1 MKRYSKAENAL
12 VNRLHSNVGKAIHKY
27 NLINSG
33 DRILIGVSGGKD
45 SLGLLKILGE
55 RRRYSKINFDIIAVH
70 INVLELEYEADR
82 EYLNNICD
90 NLNIEIIY
98 RDINVDFEAES
109 NKPACFRCSWHRRV
123 ALFDLAKEL
132 NCNKLALGHHMDDA
146 LETLVMN
153 MMYQATM
160 SSLPAKLAMFN
171 GDLDI
176 IRPLILLT
184 DNEMKEYCRIN
195 NFKLENKNCKYED
208 LTKRKATSKIIDNM
222 TGGNKQ
228 LKVNM
233 FRSMSKVQDEYLP

>member
-1 MKRYSKAENAL
+1 MRRYSKAENAL
-12 VNRLHSNVGKAIHKY
+12 INRLHSNVGKSIHRY
-27 NLINSG
+27 NLISSN

-45 SLGLLKILGE
+45 SLSLLKILGE
-55 RRRYSKINFDIIAVH
+55 RRRYSKIDFEIIAVH

-82 EYLNNICD
+82 EYLNNMCNELD
-90 NLNIEIIY
+90 IEIIY
-98 RDINVDFEAES
+98 RDINVDFETKS

-171 GDLDI
+171 GHLEI
-176 IRPLILLT
+176 IRPLIMLT
-184 DNEMKEYCRIN
+184 DSEMKEYCQIN
-195 NFKLENKNCKYED
+195 DFKLEKKNCIYED
-208 LTKRKATSKIIDNM
+208 ATKRKETSELIDKI
-222 TGGNKQ
+222 TGGSKQ
-228 LKVNM
+228 LKINM
-233 FRSMSKVQDEYLP
+233 FRSMGKVQEEYLP

>member
-1 MKRYSKAENAL
+1 MQQLDKKDKAIINKIHTNA
-12 VNRLHSNVGKAIHKY
+12 GKAISRY
-27 NLINSG
+27 ELIKDG

-55 RRRYSKINFDIIAVH
+55 RRRYSKIDFDIVAVH

-82 EYLNNICD
+82 EYLSNMCN

-98 RDINVDFEAES
+98 RDINVDFETNN